1 MHIEEKKMNVWTIVL
16 IGNYCT
22 AFQCCQFHLLSLL
35 KKYMHRLFIKQSN
48 VLVCSRVE
56 LSAQGSDHL
65 VITTLCATLLPHYLF
80 PFSFI
85 LSFCW
90 TSLGATLKLKQG
102 RSAEG
107 HCLCFISIKEW
118 LWQTLYGFY
127 VAVELLLLRR
137 LVLPRIFPRTFITA
151 YIFWQN
157 DVSKSIIL
165 VPFCCQLWLG
175 FKNMSVGSYCHHF
188 NYAFI
193 SFAVKLVFI
202 LVRLGGKRILSM
214 GQGFEAIAVIKLTV
228 IFFSSWLLLWC
239 SVLSTCKQ

>member
-35 KKYMHRLFIKQSN
+35 KKYTHRLFIKQSN

-90 TSLGATLKLKQG
+90 TSLGATLKLRQG
-102 RSAEG
+102 GVQKDIAYVSSALRSDCG
-107 HCLCFISIKEW
+107 KLCMVFMLLWSFYYYGDWCCLEYFLEH
-118 LWQTLYGFY
+118 
-127 VAVELLLLRR
+127 LLLL
-137 LVLPRIFPRTFITA
+137 TFFDRMMYLRA
-151 YIFWQN
+151 
-157 DVSKSIIL
+157 
-165 VPFCCQLWLG
+165 
-175 FKNMSVGSYCHHF
+175 
-188 NYAFI
+188 
-193 SFAVKLVFI
+193 
-202 LVRLGGKRILSM
+202 
-214 GQGFEAIAVIKLTV
+214 
-228 IFFSSWLLLWC
+228 
-239 SVLSTCKQ
+239 